1 LRRLP
6 ELLTE
11 GGEVIACVNSPTVSP
26 NFLIDT
32 MAEEAPN
39 VKFLERL
46 ANPPEFV
53 DVDTESSLKVLRFK
67 LESAE

>member
-1 LRRLP
+1 M
-6 ELLTE
+6 
-11 GGEVIACVNSPTVSP
+11 VSP

-39 VKFLERL
+39 VKYLERL
-46 ANPPEFV
+46 PNPPEFV
-53 DVDTESSLKVLRFK
+53 DVDADSSLKVLRFK